1 MKDPLFIAGI
11 WAMGSCVVA
20 LVLGLH
26 SFVAPL
32 EKRRKLQGV
41 LTASYLILGLL
52 TAWAL
57 WRIRGDITSFAG
69 IMDLAESSVGQRSLM
84 TLILLGMGLIT
95 HALLAAIGRLRSGQ
109 PGIAFR
115 SLIWAIPSVK
125 IITGAG
131 SLLALYAP
139 EKLASPPQFREIFLA
154 TAGAAEV
161 SLAIW
166 LAIAGGLFIASWPL
180 GYLLIG
186 AQPEY
191 QISEE

>member
-20 LVLGLH
+20 LVLGLL
-26 SFVAPL
+26 SFVAPPD
-32 EKRRKLQGV
+32 KRRKLQGV
-41 LTASYLILGLL
+41 LTASYLILGFL

-57 WRIRGDITSFAG
+57 WRIRDDITLFAA
-69 IMDLAESSVGQRSLM
+69 IIDPSESAVGLRSLM

-131 SLLALYAP
+131 SLLALYDP
-139 EKLASPPQFREIFLA
+139 EKLASPPDFRETFLA
-154 TAGAAEV
+154 AAGAAEV
-161 SLAIW
+161 SLATW
-166 LAIAGGLFIASWPL
+166 LAIAGGIFLASWPL
-180 GYLLIG
+180 GYLMVG
-186 AQPEY
+186 PEPDAQLL
-191 QISEE
+191 EE